1 MFVCRIWLTW
11 LRTTFN
17 SSSSRSRTTTQSK
30 ISIDTFFITR
40 PAYLS
45 VELNAHNLLYLILLV
60 KQKHLPKQA
69 LINFTSFNSQACESI
84 FRDARSLSGSFS
96 TMVNFTVNDFIRRAR
111 KLSILNR
118 LKHDRAE
125 ENLSFPVHHKHRHDD
140 SFLSSAQIDEVD
152 TLDVQQLISDA
163 YEQALD
169 IIRASDMLDGLNQSS
184 IITLEDLSKFI
195 FNDLSRSSKMF
206 NRASRTRN
214 NDKEDSGSDVD
225 TESDE
230 DHEDYD
236 SADDEQDD
244 ISDEI
249 SPDDVGSDE
258 DENEEAWTSTKS
270 EFHGIKIVDSINPT
284 LKQSYFKI
292 KINEKTKYL
301 HKQSAC
307 WLLSKKASKLSS
319 DRLSRVMQ
327 QSKITDR

>member
-1 MFVCRIWLTW
+1 MFVCRVWLVW
-11 LRTTFN
+11 LRTTFK
-17 SSSSRSRTTTQSK
+17 SSSSRSRTTSQSK
-30 ISIDTFFITR
+30 ISIDTYFITR

-60 KQKHLPKQA
+60 QQKHLPKQA

-118 LKHDRAE
+118 LKHDRVE
-125 ENLSFPVHHKHRHDD
+125 ENLSFPIHHKHRHDD
-140 SFLSSAQIDEVD
+140 SLLCSAQIDEVD

-169 IIRASDMLDGLNQSS
+169 IVRDSDMLDGLNQCG
-184 IITLEDLSKFI
+184 IITLEDLSEFI

-206 NRASRTRN
+206 NRASRARN
-214 NDKEDSGSDVD
+214 NEKEDSESDVD
-225 TESDE
+225 SESDDE
-230 DHEDYD
+230 HEDSD
-236 SADDEQDD
+236 SADHEQDD
-244 ISDEI
+244 MSDEI
-249 SPDDVGSDE
+249 SPDDVGSDD

-270 EFHGIKIVDSINPT
+270 EFRGIKIVNNINPALT
-284 LKQSYFKI
+284 QSYFKI
-292 KINEKTKYL
+292 KINDKTKYL

-307 WLLSKKASKLSS
+307 WLLSTKASKLSS

-327 QSKITDR
+327 QSTISDR